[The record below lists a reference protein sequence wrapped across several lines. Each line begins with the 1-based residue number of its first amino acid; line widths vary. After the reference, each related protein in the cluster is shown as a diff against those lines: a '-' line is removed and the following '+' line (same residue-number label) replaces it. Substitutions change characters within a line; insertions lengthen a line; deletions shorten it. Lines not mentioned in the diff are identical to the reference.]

1 MSSAWTERHRV
12 RCRRRRT
19 DSIQAMLE
27 DGSTGR
33 VVAAG
38 SGSVE
43 ALAKNW
49 RRGRK
54 IGWAA
59 ELYTPCPPRRQC
71 FRHTAR
77 GQGVHNS
84 ALGESVDKT
93 SRDESGSMKMNSG
106 FHLKSAAKLSNDWG
120 PPLNKAA
127 HHYIS
132 RRLASGRSQ
141 TSSSFSMRAPMAVLL
156 PMTVRQCWTIFLR
169 IPSFG
174 PLARGTKDSCNG

>member
-27 DGSTGR
+27 DRSTGR

-120 PPLNKAA
+120 P
-127 HHYIS
+127 HY
-132 RRLASGRSQ
+132 AKKHYHYPDQ
-141 TSSSFSMRAPMAVLL
+141 
-156 PMTVRQCWTIFLR
+156 
-169 IPSFG
+169 PS
-174 PLARGTKDSCNG
+174 LD